1 MLTGDVEVLKACSH
15 GGLADETLDYFDRMH
30 KVYNVEADAFHY
42 SCLVDALSRAG
53 RLYDAYKV
61 NKEMTVKPTAKTRR
75 ALLGA

>member
-1 MLTGDVEVLKACSH
+1 MHTGDVDVLKACSH
-15 GGLADETLDYFDRMH
+15 GTGLADEALDYFDRMH

-53 RLYDAYKV
+53 RLY
-61 NKEMTVKPTAKTRR
+61 EQTRR